1 MELVNT
7 LFASLVGTD
16 PFTGV
21 DITIANCK
29 SAYWDEG
36 IVQQLINQALDEG
49 EKFVGADGLEGL
61 LRYNVTL
68 NIGLTS
74 SNVWPGFSLDTAT
87 ISRLCACG
95 ADFGFDPYI
104 SDVPDVQCDLNTT
117 NDLTVQF
124 TAMLNPDERV
134 IIAKRPLKKCESWIE
149 DIYIFQLKL
158 YARYYSV
165 ENCAEESCRDCNSC
179 IRPSFSLSRSAIIR
193 LNVANARFVYQPFTR
208 DQRARG

>member
-7 LFASLVGTD
+7 LFASLAGTD

-74 SNVWPGFSLDTAT
+74 SNVWPGFSLDTPPLAV
-87 ISRLCACG
+87 
-95 ADFGFDPYI
+95 F
-104 SDVPDVQCDLNTT
+104 VPVVLTL
-117 NDLTVQF
+117 DLTPISVMYQMF
-124 TAMLNPDERV
+124 NV
-134 IIAKRPLKKCESWIE
+134 I
-149 DIYIFQLKL
+149 
-158 YARYYSV
+158 
-165 ENCAEESCRDCNSC
+165 
-179 IRPSFSLSRSAIIR
+179 
-193 LNVANARFVYQPFTR
+193 
-208 DQRARG
+208 

>member
-7 LFASLVGTD
+7 LFASLAGTD

-74 SNVWPGFSLDTAT
+74 SKVWPGFSLDTAT

-117 NDLTVQF
+117 NDVTVQF

-134 IIAKRPLKKCESWIE
+134 IIAKRPLKNVTPGLRMSIS
-149 DIYIFQLKL
+149 FRSLKMPGNFITITV
-158 YARYYSV
+158 YADFAIS
-165 ENCAEESCRDCNSC
+165 
-179 IRPSFSLSRSAIIR
+179 RP
-193 LNVANARFVYQPFTR
+193 N
-208 DQRARG
+208 